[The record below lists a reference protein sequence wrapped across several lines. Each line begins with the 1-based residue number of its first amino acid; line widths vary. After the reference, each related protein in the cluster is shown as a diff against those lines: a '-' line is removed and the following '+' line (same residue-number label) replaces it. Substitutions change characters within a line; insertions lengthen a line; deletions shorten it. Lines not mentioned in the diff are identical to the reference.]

1 MTLEPDSSY
10 EWPIQSNILRN
21 IDGEDSS
28 NNEEFK
34 IHVFIPDSFQ
44 GPPLSKSNPEA
55 DKNSKPKKKPLPHHI
70 MIMVNGLAEYN
81 SAVYL
86 GKNGFCELF
95 RQIGIAT
102 VFLPLP
108 FHFNRLSDED
118 QQALAVEI
126 EKKKAG
132 DKTRFK
138 HPDVEKLLSD
148 PLRFY
153 LGYEQIREDIEYVTE
168 RIDDS
173 IQSGK
178 LPPDTKI
185 SLWGFPSAGLVS

>member
-1 MTLEPDSSY
+1 
-10 EWPIQSNILRN
+10 
-21 IDGEDSS
+21 
-28 NNEEFK
+28 
-34 IHVFIPDSFQ
+34 
-44 GPPLSKSNPEA
+44 
-55 DKNSKPKKKPLPHHI
+55 

-153 LGYEQIREDIEYVTE
+153 LGYEQIREYI
-168 RIDDS
+168 
-173 IQSGK
+173 
-178 LPPDTKI
+178 
-185 SLWGFPSAGLVS
+185 